1 MPADKLRI
9 NLEFSEFEDGFKKDE
24 EIIIQR
30 QMSKQLP
37 IGGAG
42 NIEQVATAVTQAST
56 AVVASTMVL

>member
-1 MPADKLRI
+1 MKFKFIFEEPLLIVPADKLRI
-9 NLEFSEFEDGFKKDE
+9 NLEFSEFEEGFKKDE

-42 NIEQVATAVTQAST
+42 NIE
-56 AVVASTMVL
+56 